1 MRSTASLSRFA
12 RVSVIAGLT
21 TLAGLVSAGSAS
33 AVTLNGDWA
42 PFNRCPV
49 TNPTMLAADGVIR
62 QAFCAAADSP
72 SGSATIGSTTVTTG
86 DTNLQFGLVT
96 DTSTNPETV
105 TAFSPPG
112 GAVVAAPAQ
121 VPGGLLGLMCP
132 SLIPVISQICQTL
145 VNSPLNAVSAVVESA
160 GDPSNIN
167 LLAQLQK
174 GVPILTLPVKIQL
187 QNPILGSNCFIG
199 SDSNPILLHP
209 ENLTTPTVSNVRFK
223 TNGTPAKGGPMFAL
237 VTNATQGD
245 STFSVPTASGC
256 GGLLSLLIDP
266 IVNAK
271 LGLPSPSGSNSLVL
285 NDSTNEL
292 ASFVNSARL
301 APNEGKHLARAW
313 QSAVLP

>member
-12 RVSVIAGLT
+12 RVGVIAALA
-21 TLAGLVSAGSAS
+21 TLAGLLSAGSAS

-49 TNPTMLAADGVIR
+49 TNPTMLAADGAIK
-62 QAFCAAADSP
+62 QAFCAVADSP

-105 TAFSPPG
+105 TAVSPPG

-132 SLIPVISQICQTL
+132 SLIPVISQICATL
-145 VNSPLNAVSAVVESA
+145 VNSPLNAVNAVVESA

-167 LLAQLQK
+167 LVAQLKQ

-199 SDSNPILLHP
+199 SDANPILLHP

-223 TNGTPAKGGPMFAL
+223 TNGTPAKGGPLFAL
-237 VTNATQGD
+237 ITNATQGD
-245 STFSVPTASGC
+245 NTFSVPTASGC

-292 ASFVNSARL
+292 ASFVNSARQ

>member
-1 MRSTASLSRFA
+1 
-12 RVSVIAGLT
+12 
-21 TLAGLVSAGSAS
+21 
-33 AVTLNGDWA
+33 
-42 PFNRCPV
+42 
-49 TNPTMLAADGVIR
+49 MLAADGVIR